1 MAFNKLCAPALIYIV
16 FSISQ
21 IVIDSFKGLYNV
33 ALVKLFVAILF
44 TILLNHLCES
54 GLGIISWI
62 IVFIPFLIMSLVS
75 ALLISMFGLNA
86 TTGMRKEEEV
96 EDTSKTDEQIKNY
109 QMMTDEEYLRKID

>member
-62 IVFIPFLIMSLVS
+62 IVFIPFLVMSIVS

-86 TTGMRKEEEV
+86 TTGMKKEEV
-96 EDTSKTDEQIKNY
+96 AEDTNKTDEQIKNY
-109 QMMTDEEYLRKID
+109 QMMTDEQYLRKID

>member
-62 IVFIPFLIMSLVS
+62 IVFIPFLVMSLVS

-86 TTGMRKEEEV
+86 TTGMKKKEVV
-96 EDTSKTDEQIKNY
+96 ENTGKTDEQIKNY
-109 QMMTDEEYLRKID
+109 QMMTDEQYLRKID